1 MTATHTATLA
11 VTHDSSARAKRVFE
25 SLDPEVGGVD
35 DDRAGA
41 SVARDG
47 RTVEVTVEA
56 ADLSALRAGTNSW
69 SRLLSTAEAV
79 TAAGAQRF

>member
-1 MTATHTATLA
+1 VTAPHSVTLA
-11 VTHDSSARAKRVFE
+11 VSFDSSARAKRVFE

-41 SVARDG
+41 SVAREG

-56 ADLSALRAGTNSW
+56 TDLSALRAGTNSW
-69 SRLLSTAEAV
+69 SRLFSTAEAV
-79 TAAGAQRF
+79 TATGAQRF

>member
-1 MTATHTATLA
+1 VTAAHTATLA
-11 VTHDSSARAKRVFE
+11 VTYDCSTRAERVFD

-47 RTVEVTVEA
+47 RTVEV